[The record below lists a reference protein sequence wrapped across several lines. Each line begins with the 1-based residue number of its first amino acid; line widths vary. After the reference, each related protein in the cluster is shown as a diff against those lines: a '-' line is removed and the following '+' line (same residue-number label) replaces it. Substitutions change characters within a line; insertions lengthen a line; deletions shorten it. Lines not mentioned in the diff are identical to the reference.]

1 MKKSRLWS
9 VMLAMLLA
17 PPAWAEMQG
26 VNSNEILIGSVQDLS
41 GPIAAL
47 GKWVRNGMQMRVD
60 EINAQGGIHGRKI
73 KLLMEDSAYDPK
85 KAVLA
90 VQKLVNQDKV
100 FMVVGHMGTAH
111 NNAAM
116 PIQFEKNIAN
126 FLPTT
131 GARDMFEPLHP
142 LKFALLPPYF
152 STMQV
157 QTPELYK
164 AKKATKPCIIY
175 QDDDYGLE
183 VLGGAEAGL
192 KSIGV
197 ELMEKTTYKRGATD
211 FSSQVAKLKSA
222 GCDFVVMGTLVRDTV
237 TILGEARKVGMTA
250 TMMGSYVTFTELIP
264 KLGGKVA
271 EGFYAVSL
279 LQTPYD
285 DAASPALREWVA
297 KYKAKFD
304 GGEPTIQSEIG
315 YMMIDIFARASQKA
329 GPALDTKS
337 FVSSMESLGKVE
349 YPMFESPVYSWT
361 ATRRLGSAQSRM
373 SIVENGRWKEL
384 GNYK

>member
-1 MKKSRLWS
+1 MKNSKLWI
-9 VMLAMLLA
+9 VIAAMLLV
-17 PPAWAEMQG
+17 PSAWAQVQG
-26 VNSNEILIGSVQDLS
+26 VSSNEILIGSIQDLS
-41 GPIAAL
+41 GPVSSI
-47 GKWVRNGMQMRVD
+47 GKWVRNGMQMRVE
-60 EINAQGGIHGRKI
+60 EINAQGGVHGRKI
-73 KLLMEDSAYDPK
+73 RLLVEDSAYDPK
-85 KAVLA
+85 KSVLA

-116 PIQFEKNIAN
+116 PIQFEKNIVN
-126 FLPTT
+126 FMPTT
-131 GARDMFEPLHP
+131 GSRDMFDPPHP

-164 AKKATKPCIIY
+164 AKKASKPCIIY
-175 QDDDYGLE
+175 QDDDYGVE

-192 KSIGV
+192 KTIGV
-197 ELMEKTTYKRGATD
+197 ELLEKTTYKRGATD

-237 TILGEARKVGMTA
+237 AILGEARKVGMTA

-264 KLGGKVA
+264 KLGGKAA

-285 DAASPALREWVA
+285 DASSPALREWVA

-304 GGEPTIQSEIG
+304 GSEPTIQSEIG
-315 YMMIDIFARASQKA
+315 YMMIDLFARASQKA
-329 GPALDTKS
+329 GPGLDTKS
-337 FVSSMESLGKVE
+337 FIAAMESIGKVE
-349 YPMFESPVYSWT
+349 YPMFESPVYSWS

-373 SIVENGRWKEL
+373 SIVEGGRWKEL

>member
-1 MKKSRLWS
+1 MKKSRLLIA
-9 VMLAMLLA
+9 VLTLLLA
-17 PPAWAEMQG
+17 SPAWAQMQG
-26 VNSNEILIGSVQDLS
+26 VSSNEILIGSVQDLS
-41 GPIAAL
+41 GPIAAI

-60 EINAQGGIHGRKI
+60 EINAQGGVNGRKI
-73 KLLMEDSAYDPK
+73 RMLVEDSAYDPK
-85 KAVLA
+85 KSVLA

-116 PIQFEKNIAN
+116 PIQFEKNIVN
-126 FLPTT
+126 FMPTT
-131 GARDMFEPLHP
+131 GSRDMFEPPHP
-142 LKFALLPPYF
+142 LKFGLLPPYF

-164 AKKATKPCIIY
+164 SKKASKPCIIY
-175 QDDDYGLE
+175 QDDDYGIE

-197 ELMEKTTYKRGATD
+197 ELLEKTTYKRGATD

-222 GCDFVVMGTLVRDTV
+222 GCDFVVMGTLIRDTV
-237 TILGEARKVGMTA
+237 AILGEARKVGMTA
-250 TMMGSYVTFTELIP
+250 TMLGSYVTFTEMLP

-285 DAASPALREWVA
+285 DASSPALREWVA

-304 GGEPTIQSEIG
+304 GAEPTIQSELG
-315 YMMIDIFARASQKA
+315 YMMIDLFARASQKA
-329 GPALDTKS
+329 GPGLDTKS
-337 FVSSMESLGKVE
+337 FIAGMESLGKVE
-349 YPMFESPVYSWT
+349 YPMFESPVYTWS

-373 SIVENGRWKEL
+373 SIVEGGRWKEL